1 MLVSV
6 VNRRDRLQRL
16 FDMAPSFDAGNTFP
30 VRGARMKIGRMRT
43 IDRIGH
49 PSNSRHSTR
58 EQHPVATS
66 TKLAGVKGTVSIE
79 LVHEALHAA
88 LLRNMDISRV
98 LETANLDSGLLQSGR
113 ARIPAAA
120 YSRMWVALADLM
132 DDEFFGL
139 DHHGLRRGSYA
150 LMTRAAVS
158 AHNLEHALRRILRFL
173 RITLDDF
180 RGELIRTD
188 GEARIVL
195 HDGGVMR
202 RLFGY
207 GTWFILVHGL
217 ACWLVHRR
225 IPLRE
230 MQFRCPAPVD
240 DSHYRTRFCQNVVF
254 AGASTHIAFD
264 SAFLDLEIVETA
276 DTVDGFL
283 REAPGNLLVQYRNES
298 STHAIVRRRLRNQL
312 PDQWP
317 DLHRLAQDLHMSG
330 TTLQRRLQQEG
341 LNYQRLKDDLRRDIA
356 IDLLSTA
363 PMTVA
368 EVAARTGFQ
377 EASAFH
383 RAFKKWTGVSPGAYR
398 MAGPAKS

>member
-1 MLVSV
+1 
-6 VNRRDRLQRL
+6 
-16 FDMAPSFDAGNTFP
+16 
-30 VRGARMKIGRMRT
+30 
-43 IDRIGH
+43 
-49 PSNSRHSTR
+49 
-58 EQHPVATS
+58 
-66 TKLAGVKGTVSIE
+66 
-79 LVHEALHAA
+79 
-88 LLRNMDISRV
+88 MDISSV
-98 LETANLDSGLLQSGR
+98 LQLAKLDPELMQSAR

-120 YSRMWVALADLM
+120 YSRMWVTLADLM

-139 DHHGLRRGSYA
+139 DSHGLRRGSFA

-158 AHNLEHALRRILRFL
+158 AVNLEHALHRILRFL
-173 RITLDDF
+173 HATLDDF

-188 GEARIVL
+188 GEASIVL
-195 HDGGVMR
+195 HDGGVTR

-230 MQFRCPAPVD
+230 MRFRCPAPVD
-240 DSHYRTRFCQNVVF
+240 DSHYRTRFCQNLSF
-254 AGASTHIAFD
+254 GAASTQITFDDALLDLHIA
-264 SAFLDLEIVETA
+264 ETV

-298 STHAIVRRRLRNQL
+298 STSAAVRRRLRSQL

-317 DLHRLAQDLHMSG
+317 ELDRLAQHLHMSG
-330 TTLQRRLQQEG
+330 TTLQRRLHQEG
-341 LNYQRLKDDLRRDIA
+341 MSYQRLKDDLRRDIA
-356 IDLLSTA
+356 IDLLSSA
-363 PMTVA
+363 SMPVS
-368 EVAARTGFQ
+368 EVAARTGFV

-398 MAGPAKS
+398 KADRANP

>member
-1 MLVSV
+1 
-6 VNRRDRLQRL
+6 
-16 FDMAPSFDAGNTFP
+16 
-30 VRGARMKIGRMRT
+30 
-43 IDRIGH
+43 
-49 PSNSRHSTR
+49 
-58 EQHPVATS
+58 
-66 TKLAGVKGTVSIE
+66 
-79 LVHEALHAA
+79 
-88 LLRNMDISRV
+88 
-98 LETANLDSGLLQSGR
+98 
-113 ARIPAAA
+113 
-120 YSRMWVALADLM
+120 MWVALADLM

-139 DHHGLRRGSYA
+139 DSHGLRRGSYA

-158 AHNLEHALRRILRFL
+158 AHKLEHALRRILRFL
-173 RITLDDF
+173 RTTLDDF
-180 RGELIRTD
+180 RGELIRED

-225 IPLRE
+225 IPLRG
-230 MQFRCPAPVD
+230 MHFRCPAPAD

-254 AGASTHIAFD
+254 SAESTHIAFD

-283 REAPGNLLVQYRNES
+283 RQAPGNLLVQYRNES
-298 STHAIVRRRLRNQL
+298 STHALVRRRLRNQL

-317 DLHRLAQDLHMSG
+317 DLHRLAQDLHMSD
-330 TTLQRRLQQEG
+330 TTLQRQLQQEG

-356 IDLLSTA
+356 IDLLSTT
-363 PMTVA
+363 PMTVS

-398 MAGPAKS
+398 MAVPAKS

>member
-1 MLVSV
+1 
-6 VNRRDRLQRL
+6 
-16 FDMAPSFDAGNTFP
+16 
-30 VRGARMKIGRMRT
+30 MR
-43 IDRIGH
+43 
-49 PSNSRHSTR
+49 
-58 EQHPVATS
+58 
-66 TKLAGVKGTVSIE
+66 LAGTKGTVSIE

-88 LLRNMDISRV
+88 SLRNLDIRRV
-98 LETANLDSGLLQSGR
+98 LGAANLDRELMQSAR

-120 YSRMWVALADLM
+120 YSRMWVELADLM

-139 DHHGLRRGSYA
+139 DSHGLRRGSFA

-158 AHNLEHALRRILRFL
+158 AHNFEHALRRILRFL
-173 RITLDDF
+173 HVTLDDF

-195 HDGGVMR
+195 HDGGVLR

-207 GTWFILVHGL
+207 GTWFILIHGL

-230 MQFRCPAPVD
+230 LQFRCPPPAD

-254 AGASTHIAFD
+254 NGASTHIVFD
-264 SAFLDLEIVETA
+264 SALLDLEIAETA
-276 DTVDGFL
+276 ETVDAFL

-298 STHAIVRRRLRNQL
+298 STSAIVRRRLRSQS

-317 DLHRLAQDLHMSG
+317 ELDRLAQDLHVSG

-341 LNYQRLKDDLRRDIA
+341 LSYQRLKDDLRRDIA
-356 IDLLSTA
+356 IDLLVADS
-363 PMTVA
+363 MTVS
-368 EVAARTGFQ
+368 EVAVRTGFQ

-398 MAGPAKS
+398 ATGAPKP

>member
-1 MLVSV
+1 
-6 VNRRDRLQRL
+6 
-16 FDMAPSFDAGNTFP
+16 MAA
-30 VRGARMKIGRMRT
+30 
-43 IDRIGH
+43 
-49 PSNSRHSTR
+49 
-58 EQHPVATS
+58 S
-66 TKLAGVKGTVSIE
+66 TKHAGIKGTVSIE
-79 LVHEALHAA
+79 LVHEALRAA
-88 LLRNMDISRV
+88 SMRNMDLGQV
-98 LETANLDSGLLQSGR
+98 LAAAQLDAGLLQSPR
-113 ARIPAAA
+113 ARIPAPA

-139 DHHGLRRGSYA
+139 DSHGLRRGSFA
-150 LMTRAAVS
+150 LMARAAVS
-158 AHNLEHALRRILRFL
+158 ASNLEHALRRILRFL
-173 RITLDDF
+173 HATLDDF
-180 RGELIRTD
+180 RGELIRS
-188 GEARIVL
+188 GAEARIVL

-225 IPLRE
+225 IPLRA
-230 MQFRCPAPVD
+230 MQFRCPAPAD

-254 AGASTHIAFD
+254 GAASTQIVFD
-264 SAFLDLEIVETA
+264 SAQLDLAIAETP
-276 DTVDGFL
+276 DTVDRFL

-298 STHAIVRRRLRNQL
+298 STHAIVRRRLRHQL

-317 DLHRLAQDLHMSG
+317 DLTRLAQDLHMSG

-341 LNYQRLKDDLRRDIA
+341 LSYQRLKDELRRDIA
-356 IDLLSTA
+356 IDLLSTT
-363 PMTVA
+363 PMTVS

-398 MAGPAKS
+398 MAVPAAPSPLA

>member
-1 MLVSV
+1 MS
-6 VNRRDRLQRL
+6 
-16 FDMAPSFDAGNTFP
+16 
-30 VRGARMKIGRMRT
+30 
-43 IDRIGH
+43 
-49 PSNSRHSTR
+49 
-58 EQHPVATS
+58 
-66 TKLAGVKGTVSIE
+66 LAGTKGTVSIE

-88 LLRNMDISRV
+88 YLRNMDLNRV
-98 LETANLDSGLLQSGR
+98 LEAATVDRELLQSPR
-113 ARIPAAA
+113 ARIPAVA

-139 DHHGLRRGSYA
+139 DSHGLRRGGFA

-173 RITLDDF
+173 HVALDDF

-188 GEARIVL
+188 AEARLVL

-240 DSHYRTRFCQNVVF
+240 DSHYRTRFCQNLVF
-254 AGASTHIAFD
+254 DGASTHIIFD
-264 SAFLDLEIVETA
+264 SALLDLYIVETA
-276 DTVDGFL
+276 DSVDAFL
-283 REAPGNLLVQYRNES
+283 RQAPGNLLVQYRNES
-298 STHAIVRRRLRNQL
+298 STSASVRRRLRSQS

-317 DLHRLAQDLHMSG
+317 ELDRLAQDLHVSG
-330 TTLQRRLQQEG
+330 TTLQRRLHQEG
-341 LNYQRLKDDLRRDIA
+341 LSYQRLKDDLRRDIA
-356 IDLLSTA
+356 IDLLAAAS
-363 PMTVA
+363 MTVS
-368 EVAARTGFQ
+368 EVAVRTGFQ

-398 MAGPAKS
+398 KGGRPKP

>member
-1 MLVSV
+1 
-6 VNRRDRLQRL
+6 
-16 FDMAPSFDAGNTFP
+16 MA
-30 VRGARMKIGRMRT
+30 R
-43 IDRIGH
+43 
-49 PSNSRHSTR
+49 SNAYHRPNHSIR
-58 EQHPVATS
+58 EQRPVGTS

-88 LLRNMDISRV
+88 LLKNLDIGRV
-98 LETANLDSGLLQSGR
+98 LETANLDPELLQSAR

-139 DHHGLRRGSYA
+139 DSHGLRRGRDA

-173 RITLDDF
+173 RATLDDF
-180 RGELIRTD
+180 RGELIRSD

-254 AGASTHIAFD
+254 AGESTHIVFD
-264 SAFLDLEIVETA
+264 STLLDLAIVETA
-276 DTVDGFL
+276 DTVDAFL
-283 REAPGNLLVQYRNES
+283 REAPGNLLVQYRNEA
-298 STHAIVRRRLRNQL
+298 STSAIVRRRLRSQL

-317 DLHRLAQDLHMSG
+317 ELNRIAQDLHMSG

-341 LNYQRLKDDLRRDIA
+341 LSYQRLKDDLRRDIA
-356 IDLLSTA
+356 IDLLSAT
-363 PMTVA
+363 PMTVS

-398 MAGPAKS
+398 VAGGAKP

>member
-1 MLVSV
+1 MS
-6 VNRRDRLQRL
+6 
-16 FDMAPSFDAGNTFP
+16 
-30 VRGARMKIGRMRT
+30 
-43 IDRIGH
+43 
-49 PSNSRHSTR
+49 
-58 EQHPVATS
+58 
-66 TKLAGVKGTVSIE
+66 LAGTKGTVSIE

-88 LLRNMDISRV
+88 SLRNMDLSRV
-98 LETANLDSGLLQSGR
+98 FEAATLDRELLQSPR
-113 ARIPAAA
+113 ARIPAVA

-139 DHHGLRRGSYA
+139 DSHGLRRGSFA

-158 AHNLEHALRRILRFL
+158 THNLEHALRRMLRFL
-173 RITLDDF
+173 HATLDDF

-188 GEARIVL
+188 ADARIVL
-195 HDGGVMR
+195 HDAGVMR

-230 MQFRCPAPVD
+230 MQFRCPPPVD

-254 AGASTHIAFD
+254 GGDSTHIVFD
-264 SAFLDLEIVETA
+264 SALLDLDIAETV
-276 DTVDGFL
+276 DTVDAFL
-283 REAPGNLLVQYRNES
+283 AEAPGNLLVQYRNEA
-298 STHAIVRRRLRNQL
+298 STSAIVRRQLRSQSPN
-312 PDQWP
+312 QWP
-317 DLHRLAQDLHMSG
+317 EVDKLAQDLHVSG

-341 LNYQRLKDDLRRDIA
+341 LSYQRLKDDLRRDIA
-356 IDLLSTA
+356 IDLLSA
-363 PMTVA
+363 SSMTVS

-377 EASAFH
+377 ETSAFH

-398 MAGPAKS
+398 TAGESKR